1 MNQFIE
7 TIKWAGPL
15 MTIIVAIIANT
26 IALYQF
32 HLKFKTSNEFDKL
45 FLSKAE
51 QKKLN
56 DFQFLS
62 EWFLICSGIYILPMI
77 MIGFIEMGDL
87 SKKHEYYLSTIGILA
102 MYIALTFYFISI
114 TKYALHKKIPKEK
127 YRKAKKS
134 AAINM
139 LLSLSW
145 IYPLSYLAIKKQ
157 AWLALTPTLLFCLLY
172 SLLFTVIVFKT
183 RSKNDI
189 EYLIDVLN
197 EDEIKGIALIHAY
210 NIDDKRAVLYEGK
223 DTFKNTFYMC
233 DFSSKIYLKYS
244 KVQPINLEKNIQQD
258 AN

>member
-15 MTIIVAIIANT
+15 VTIIVAIIANT

-45 FLSKAE
+45 FLNKAE

-62 EWFLICSGIYILPMI
+62 EWLLICSGIYILP

-87 SKKHEYYLSTIGILA
+87 SKKYESYLSTMGILA
-102 MYIALTFYFISI
+102 MYIALIFYFISI

-127 YRKAKKS
+127 HRKAKKS

-139 LLSLSW
+139 LLSLIW

-172 SLLFTVIVFKT
+172 SLFFTVIVFKT
-183 RSKNDI
+183 RNKIDI
-189 EYLIDVLN
+189 EYLIDVLT
-197 EDEIKGIALIHAY
+197 EEEIKKIALIHAY

-223 DTFKNTFYMC
+223 DTFKNTFYVC
-233 DFSSKIYLKYS
+233 DFSSKIYIRYS
-244 KVQPINLEKNIQQD
+244 KVQPLHLEKNIQQD
-258 AN
+258 EN